1 MYSNIAVL
9 QPNKYSLCAQTGSA
23 RTGGKHP
30 HTVYSHCI
38 ERMLLIM
45 EKEDGSSL
53 RRTHPHITRSVK
65 RGLVV
70 IVVSPAC
77 ALSLAS
83 LVSKLIHTPNAIDV
97 LSLAVQHFKSAIFS
111 VRLSF
116 RRHLQA
122 I

>member
-1 MYSNIAVL
+1 MYANIAVL
-9 QPNKYSLCAQTGSA
+9 QPNKYSVCAQTRRA

-53 RRTHPHITRSVK
+53 RRTHPHITRSVE

-83 LVSKLIHTPNAIDV
+83 LVSKLIHTPNVVD
-97 LSLAVQHFKSAIFS
+97 LLLLALQHF
-111 VRLSF
+111 R
-116 RRHLQA
+116 
-122 I
+122 